1 MAGPKPPFKRRA
13 MNLTYAAIAG
23 QAGCLTL
30 IIVFSALLGGLWL
43 DSQLGQRGPCVFGTL
58 VLSIPISLYAML
70 RLALSAISKIQLPEN
85 TDSSEEHNTGSSGS
99 KEV

>member
-1 MAGPKPPFKRRA
+1 

-30 IIVFSALLGGLWL
+30 TIVFSALLGGLWL
-43 DSQLGQRGPCVFGTL
+43 DSQLNQSGLCVFGAL
-58 VLSIPISLYAML
+58 VLSIPISLFAML
-70 RLALSAISKIQLPEN
+70 RLALSAINRIQLPDN
-85 TDSSEEHNTGSSGS
+85 SDSKHHTGSSGS